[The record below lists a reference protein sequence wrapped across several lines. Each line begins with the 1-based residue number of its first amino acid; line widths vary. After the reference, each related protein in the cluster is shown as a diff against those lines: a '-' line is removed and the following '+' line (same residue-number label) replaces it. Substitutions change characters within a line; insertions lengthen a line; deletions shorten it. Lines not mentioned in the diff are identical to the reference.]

1 MLDKSLYLLPA
12 TFRILFRFFV
22 KTTNLPYQSM
32 KQFLSCFLI
41 FLFSA
46 FSFAQ
51 NFQVSGTLVDR
62 ETQEPLEAATVFMET
77 VRDSTLITYTISD
90 RNGKFTLE
98 GSTSVKN
105 ARVNISFVGYENFQ
119 REIELGPNKDLG
131 NIPLAFSVSSL
142 DEVIIKSRAP
152 ITIKKDTLEFNVAS
166 FKTKKDATIEDL
178 LKELPGVEVDLDGNI
193 KVNGKDVSNVL
204 VNGKPFFGNDPTI
217 ATRNLTK
224 ELIEKVQV
232 VDTKTKAEAF
242 TGEEGDKES
251 KTINLTIKEENNK
264 GVFGRVAAG
273 GGTDER
279 FEYAGLFNYFD
290 NDRRLSV
297 LGGGNNINSPGFS
310 FGEIRKMFGNARNM
324 SMSSSGGFTIDGRS
338 FGYGEGIV
346 NSRIAGANYADVIK
360 KKTDVTADYF
370 YSGSNSYSDSKV
382 ERENILPDRRYFT
395 ESENSSESETDSHAV
410 NLGFDIKIDSTF
422 LINIKPSFSYNK
434 LKGNRNNVSESM
446 DEGRSLT
453 NTAISRNFSE
463 TDSRRFKNQV
473 DATKKYGS
481 AGGFVRFNFT
491 NEWNSDEGEDFMYSE
506 TRIFGEVNSEEIRD
520 QTRDSEKDNTNYY
533 TRITYRLPLMSKKL
547 FLDLAYT
554 HRFNQTENRKSVFD
568 YDGTSQSYSLFNT
581 ELSTD
586 YSFKD
591 TRSTPLASL
600 IFNSEKGSL
609 NVGAGYVIRKLEGTD
624 GLRPGLNVNNRF
636 DALEMHAR
644 GNIKISSTS
653 RLYSG
658 YTLRNQAP
666 QILQLLPNTDVSNPL
681 NIITGN
687 PDLRPINSHSVYV
700 NFNNYNFQKGTG
712 YYGNLNANIDENA
725 VVAKTMVDENN
736 IRHTTYTNV
745 NGKFNISGNLSFNNE
760 LKLDSLLSLKPRI
773 GVWSRYHRDVNFNN
787 ETEYRSYNFSVNPNI
802 GVTLSWRNVLDIRT
816 YYSVGIA
823 QNSFEGTFYEDRD
836 YLSHNV
842 DIGTSL
848 FVPKNLEWRNDISFS
863 YNPDIRAGF
872 QKSAWFWNTTLA
884 YSMFEDKATVTLKI
898 YDLLNQNTNAR
909 RSSSENYIQDS
920 VSTVLQQYFMLGL
933 SYKFNTL
940 GSKGE
945 SGRNR
950 TFAH

>member
-1 MLDKSLYLLPA
+1 
-12 TFRILFRFFV
+12 
-22 KTTNLPYQSM
+22 M
-32 KQFLSCFLI
+32 KQFLLRSLI
-41 FLFSA
+41 FLISAYSFS
-46 FSFAQ
+46 Q
-51 NFQVSGTLVDR
+51 NFKVSGILIDK
-62 ETQEPLEAATVFMET
+62 ETQNPLEAATVFMET
-77 VRDSTLITYTISD
+77 LRDSTLITYTISD
-90 RNGKFTLE
+90 RNGQFVLE
-98 GSTSVKN
+98 GTSSVKN

-119 REIELGPNKDLG
+119 REIELGPNMDLG
-131 NIPLAFSVSSL
+131 NIPLSFSVSSL
-142 DEVIIKSRAP
+142 DEVLIKSRAP
-152 ITIKKDTLEFNVAS
+152 VTIKKDTLEFNVAS

-204 VNGKPFFGNDPTI
+204 VNGKPFFGDDPTI

-224 ELIEKVQV
+224 EIIEKVQV

-242 TGEEGDKES
+242 TGEEGDRES

-264 GVFGRVAAG
+264 GVFGRIAAG

-310 FGEIRKMFGNARNM
+310 FGEIREMFGNARSM
-324 SMSSSGGFTIDGRS
+324 SRSSSGGFTVGDRS
-338 FGYGEGIV
+338 FGSGEGIV
-346 NSRIAGANYADVIK
+346 NSRIAGASYADVIK
-360 KKTDVTADYF
+360 KNTDVTADYF
-370 YSGSNSYSDSKV
+370 YSGSNSYSDSKTQ
-382 ERENILPDRRYFT
+382 RENILPDRRYFN
-395 ESENSSESETDSHAV
+395 ESESSSENETDRHAV
-410 NLGFDIKIDSTF
+410 NLGFDVKIDSTF

-434 LKGNRNNVSESM
+434 LKGTRKSESASM
-446 DEGRSLT
+446 DETGSLT
-453 NTAISRNFSE
+453 NSANSSNFNE
-463 TDSRRFKNQV
+463 MNSRRFKNQV
-473 DATKKYGS
+473 DATKKFGN

-491 NEWNSDEGEDFMYSE
+491 NEMNADDGEDFIYSE
-506 TRIFGEVNSEEIRD
+506 TRIFGDVNSEEIRD
-520 QTRDSEKDNTNYY
+520 QSRDSEKDQTNYY
-533 TRITYRLPLMSKKL
+533 TRITYRMPLVAKKL

-554 HRFNQTENRKSVFD
+554 HRYDHTENKKSVFD
-568 YDGTSQSYSLFNT
+568 YDGSSQSYSLFNT

-600 IFNSEKGSL
+600 VFNTDKGSL
-609 NVGAGYVIRKLEGTD
+609 NLSAGYVIRKLEGTD
-624 GLRPGLNVNNRF
+624 GVRPGLNVNNHF
-636 DALEMHAR
+636 NAWEMQAS
-644 GNIKISSTS
+644 GNIRFSSTA
-653 RLYSG
+653 RLYSS
-658 YTLRNQAP
+658 YSLRNQAP

-687 PDLRPINSHSVYV
+687 PDLKPINSHSISV
-700 NFNNYNFQKGTG
+700 NFNNFNFQKGSG
-712 YYGNLNANIDENA
+712 YYGYLTANIDENA
-725 VVAKTMVDENN
+725 VVAKTRVDVNN

-745 NGKFNISGNLSFNNE
+745 NGKYNVYGNLSFNNE
-760 LKLDSLLSLKPRI
+760 FKLDSLLTLKPRI
-773 GVWSRYHRDVNFNN
+773 GLWSRYQRDVNFNN
-787 ETEYRSYNFSVNPNI
+787 DIEYRSYNFSITPNM
-802 GVTLSWRNVLDIRT
+802 GLTLSWRNVLDVRT

-823 QNSFEGTFYEDRD
+823 QNSFEGNYYEDRN
-836 YLSHNV
+836 YLYHSV

-848 FVPKNLEWRNDISFS
+848 FVPKNFEWRNDIKFS
-863 YNPDIRAGF
+863 YNPDITAGF

-884 YSMFEDKATVTLKI
+884 YSMFEDKGTVTLKI

-920 VSTVLQQYFMLGL
+920 ESTVLQQYFMLGF

-950 TFAH
+950 TFTH